1 MQNHWELGRWGRL
14 PVTMDWTVLLA
25 FPWLY
30 LMMNDFLAA
39 AIGSVAFFGL
49 LVAHEYG
56 HVLAARWRGVS
67 VHGINFNGLHGETAR
82 GYARSQKDEVII
94 AWAGV
99 GAQAVVLL
107 LSWAAMELLAGVRSG
122 ALWLVLGPV
131 LVVWTKWNVFL
142 MIIALLPIG
151 PMDGHAAWK
160 LIPLL
165 RQSFRRRPA
174 PSPGKVVKLSS
185 ARKRAMEKD
194 AADQAA
200 KIIERLG
207 KDKDR
212 KH

>member
-1 MQNHWELGRWGRL
+1 MQNHWNLGRWGRL

-56 HVLAARWRGVS
+56 HVFAARWRGVA

-82 GYARSQKDEVII
+82 AYAGSQKDEAII

-99 GAQAVVLL
+99 GAQLLVLL
-107 LSWAAMELLAGVRSG
+107 LAYAATLLLDGVRSP
-122 ALWLVLGPV
+122 ALWLVAGPV

-142 MIIALLPIG
+142 AIIALLPIG

-160 LIPLL
+160 ILPLM
-165 RQSFRRRPA
+165 RQSFRRRP
-174 PSPGKVVKLSS
+174 PEQGKVVKLSS
-185 ARKRAMEKD
+185 ARKRALEKD
-194 AADQAA
+194 AAAQAA
-200 KIIERLG
+200 KIIDRLG
-207 KDKDR
+207 KGR
-212 KH
+212 KK